1 MSGLYLKFAQ
11 QLEIQVLNEHYATKH
26 AVGVIGYA
34 RNGQQDRRASE
45 AGCPQNESGRL
56 MKVSELS
63 PDDVIRFARME
74 DTEADIDPSVLLAA
88 AKGFV
93 RGYTG
98 LSDEEL
104 DEHDDMVLAVLVL
117 CTEMYETRTMDSRS
131 IQPQSYGGRHFVAAS
146 CESALKGGAPM
157 PRDVSLAVSIKD
169 NFSAPLSKA
178 SKSLEKLQQEAE
190 KMGDKI
196 DALNK
201 RRLLF
206 R

>member
-1 MSGLYLKFAQ
+1 
-11 QLEIQVLNEHYATKH
+11 
-26 AVGVIGYA
+26 
-34 RNGQQDRRASE
+34 
-45 AGCPQNESGRL
+45 

-117 CTEMYETRTMDSRS
+117 CTEMYETRTMTVDQLNLNPTADA
-131 IQPQSYGGRHFVAAS
+131 I
-146 CESALKGGAPM
+146 L
-157 PRDVSLAVSIKD
+157 SLHRV
-169 NFSAPLSKA
+169 N
-178 SKSLEKLQQEAE
+178 
-190 KMGDKI
+190 
-196 DALNK
+196 
-201 RRLLF
+201 LL
-206 R
+206 